1 MKPKEDPNF
10 VRSKMFPVGS
20 PVSGA
25 RSVKLKHA
33 EVPVVGIT
41 MSTNKLQADKEKLP
55 PPPQIPQSHETV
67 IGMEIKKPDLQMLL
81 QDHAST
87 QRALADER
95 RNSDKKIADER
106 ETAHWK
112 EERLHDGYTSKLRDL
127 ESQIRALL
135 GIIGDLR
142 QQNDQLRIDIAV
154 ADVRNRMSAAPVP
167 PPAPAGTPAAP
178 QGSVPLVTP
187 PKDLRMTPFAF
198 QAKPLDTIPCAESD
212 SSKTL

>member
-10 VRSKMFPVGS
+10 MRPKMFTAGS

-25 RSVKLKHA
+25 QAIKLKPS
-33 EVPVVGIT
+33 EVPVVGVT
-41 MSTNKLQADKEKLP
+41 MPANKQADKAKLP
-55 PPPQIPQSHETV
+55 PPPKSEGISQ
-67 IGMEIKKPDLQMLL
+67 GMEIKKPDLQMLL
-81 QDHAST
+81 QDHAAT

-95 RNSDKKIADER
+95 RNSDKKIAEER

-112 EERLHDGYTSKLRDL
+112 EERLHEGYTSKLRDL

-142 QQNDQLRIDIAV
+142 QQNDQLRIDIAI
-154 ADVRNRMSAAPVP
+154 ADVRNRISTAPVP
-167 PPAPAGTPAAP
+167 PPAPAGTPASP
-178 QGSVPLVTP
+178 HGSVPLVTP

-198 QAKPLDTIPCAESD
+198 QANPMDVIPCAGSD
-212 SSKTL
+212 SSNTL